1 LRETCAILASTRR
14 FGKGEKK
21 MWVYNKLATLNPLL
35 VYLIIST
42 IFLGFSLVIAFA
54 THHFTNYQ
62 TRRTHND
69 IAGFIFTTV
78 GTIYAVLLAFI
89 TVIVWEQYNAASEN
103 AAKEATMALAMYR
116 NLSLYPDQEQA
127 GKVAQN
133 LLAYIHAVAED
144 EFPKMAKMERSQTT
158 AQAIDLLWANTIRL
172 KAKNL
177 HDQTLFSEIV
187 KEMNNIA
194 QLRAERLGS
203 IFSPKLISIMRSI
216 LVFGGLI
223 TLTLA
228 FFFGAESFCWHT
240 IMTILLAILIAS
252 ILFVLVELAHPFTS
266 GLAIQPVGYINV
278 LEIIGNK

>member
-1 LRETCAILASTRR
+1 
-14 FGKGEKK
+14 
-21 MWVYNKLATLNPLL
+21 MWFYNNLATLNPLL
-35 VYLIIST
+35 AYLLIFT
-42 IFLGFSLVIAFA
+42 FFLGFSLVIAFA
-54 THHFTNYQ
+54 THHFTDYQ
-62 TRRTHND
+62 TRRSHND

-78 GTIYAVLLAFI
+78 GAIYAVLLAFI
-89 TVIVWEQYNAASEN
+89 TVVVWEQYNAASEN

-133 LLAYIHAVAED
+133 LLAYIHAAAED

-172 KAKNL
+172 KPQNF
-177 HDQTLFSEIV
+177 HEQTLFSEIV
-187 KEMNNIA
+187 KNLNNIA

-203 IFSPKLISIMRSI
+203 AFGPKLLSIMRHT
-216 LVFGGLI
+216 LVFGGVI

-228 FFFGAESFCWHT
+228 FFFGAESFWWHT
-240 IMTILLAILIAS
+240 IMTILLAILIAF
-252 ILFVLVELAHPFTS
+252 ILFVILELAHPFTS
-266 GLAIQPVGYINV
+266 GLAIQPVDYINV